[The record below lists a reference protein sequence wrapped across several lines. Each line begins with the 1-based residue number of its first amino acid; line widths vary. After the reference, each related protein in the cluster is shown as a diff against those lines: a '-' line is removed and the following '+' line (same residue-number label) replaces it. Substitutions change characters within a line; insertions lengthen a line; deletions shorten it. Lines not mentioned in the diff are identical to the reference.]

1 METTGLDEGDV
12 DTTGLERKPGNED
25 LFITGLEEPLQKGE
39 TATFAP
45 LDQDGLPDLWEM
57 PDWDDTGISTKPLVF
72 ERKSFLSKS

>member
-39 TATFAP
+39 TAPFAP
-45 LDQDGLPDLWEM
+45 TPSSSFEQLLAETCP
-57 PDWDDTGISTKPLVF
+57 STCP
-72 ERKSFLSKS
+72 STLSINAYE